1 MDVALLV
8 KALLIGVFSYL
19 GGIHTPWLAGIS
31 GGYYTVV
38 RPLVAGLICGII
50 MGDVTQ
56 GVLLGVAVQA
66 AFIANVSTGGSTNSE
81 IIYAAYGGIGLGL
94 VSGASTGVTVT
105 LSVLCGSLGLILYNL
120 IMVVNSVWNSRA
132 TAAAAKG
139 DEKGMFR
146 NHVIG
151 AQITNFVIRA
161 IPVSIAIYSGKGFVN
176 FVVNNVPDWILHAMD
191 VLGGMLPA
199 IGVALLM
206 NLLIKEKSFLIY
218 FFAGLIFYTFI
229 SNSMIALAVIA
240 GLIAVI
246 VYKASGSNATVEAA
260 SSDIDDDEVI

>member
-1 MDVALLV
+1 MLLE
-8 KALLIGVFSYL
+8 LRLQ
-19 GGIHTPWLAGIS
+19 T
-31 GGYYTVV
+31 
-38 RPLVAGLICGII
+38 
-50 MGDVTQ
+50 
-56 GVLLGVAVQA
+56 
-66 AFIANVSTGGSTNSE
+66 
-81 IIYAAYGGIGLGL
+81 
-94 VSGASTGVTVT
+94 
-105 LSVLCGSLGLILYNL
+105 
-120 IMVVNSVWNSRA
+120 
-132 TAAAAKG
+132 
-139 DEKGMFR
+139 
-146 NHVIG
+146 
-151 AQITNFVIRA
+151 
-161 IPVSIAIYSGKGFVN
+161 IYSGKGFVN